1 VAAAWSSCAGYDGR
15 WRGEVRGDAD
25 GDGIDLGL
33 HLIGLAWMLSGIL
46 GTQIGFVRWI
56 SPDGSRDESYRLVG

>member
-1 VAAAWSSCAGYDGR
+1 M
-15 WRGEVRGDAD
+15 RGDAD
-25 GDGIDLGL
+25 GDGNDLGL